1 MFAPDT
7 LEGRVGL
14 VTGAGSPYGIGRSL
28 VIELAKAGAKAVYAC
43 DLNQSN
49 FPSLIEQIKGMGLKC
64 QVVGKP
70 LDVSSEEQTVSL
82 LREILKE
89 QGRFDFF
96 FANAGYAN
104 FRYALAQMLQNMS
117 LCIDFWQ
124 PLGRPQ
130 RRQL

>member
-1 MFAPDT
+1 MFTPTT

-43 DLNQSN
+43 DLNLSN
-49 FPSLIEQIKGMGLKC
+49 FPSLIKQVDDLGLKC
-64 QVVGKP
+64 QVYGKF

-82 LREILKE
+82 LRTILKE
-89 QGRFDFF
+89 QGRFDFY

-104 FRYALAQMLQNMS
+104 FR
-117 LCIDFWQ
+117 
-124 PLGRPQ
+124 
-130 RRQL
+130 